1 MAGRFLSVAGAC
13 TYRSA
18 PMELILVRHARPE
31 QVANVSGGADPA
43 LTDIGHRQ
51 ARAAAAWL
59 GVEDIDALYVSPMV
73 RARQTA
79 EPLERL
85 VGMEAEVVE
94 GVKEYDADHP
104 SYTPIEVLRQDKA
117 AWQRFLEREG
127 NVERSTWMAG
137 VAATI
142 EDLVGRHRGQRIA
155 VVCHGGVINAWA
167 ATTLGL
173 ASALFFNPDYT
184 SINRFM
190 AASSGERSVVSLNE
204 TAHLRGA
211 PDLRL

>member
-1 MAGRFLSVAGAC
+1 
-13 TYRSA
+13 
-18 PMELILVRHARPE
+18 MELILVRHARPE
-31 QVANVSGGADPA
+31 QVANVDGGADPV
-43 LTDIGHRQ
+43 LTEIGHRQ

-59 GVEDIDALYVSPMV
+59 GAEEFDALYVSPMA

-85 VGMEAEVVE
+85 LGMDAAVVE
-94 GVKEYDADHP
+94 GVKEYDADHH
-104 SYTPIEVLRQDKA
+104 SYTPVEVLRQDKA
-117 AWQRFLEREG
+117 AWRDFLEREVG
-127 NVERSTWMAG
+127 TERSDWVDA
-137 VAATI
+137 VASSL
-142 EDLVGRHRGQRIA
+142 EDLIVRHRGDRIA

-167 ATTLGL
+167 TTTLGIGPRM
-173 ASALFFNPDYT
+173 FFNPDYT

-190 AASSGERSVVSLNE
+190 AASSGERSIVSLNE